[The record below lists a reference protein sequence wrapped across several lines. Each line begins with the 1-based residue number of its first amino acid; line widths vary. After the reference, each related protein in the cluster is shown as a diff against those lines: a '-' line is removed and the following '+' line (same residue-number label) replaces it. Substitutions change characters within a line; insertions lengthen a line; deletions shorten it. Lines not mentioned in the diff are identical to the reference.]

1 MAEDEIVDIMTALPK
16 ISMVS
21 QRSIGPHS
29 IPINFL
35 KIVADIVAIPLC
47 RIINLKIPK
56 LSIHPYNPPYPRII
70 YTIDSLS
77 QRGWKIPNHNVT
89 LLMNNKT
96 LEQKD
101 HVKYLGF
108 L

>member
-1 MAEDEIVDIMTALPK
+1 MFFIPFIIDNNLLKKHLPADPTAHAQKQDFEIM
-16 ISMVS
+16 IS
-21 QRSIGPHS
+21 
-29 IPINFL
+29 
-35 KIVADIVAIPLC
+35 K
-47 RIINLKIPK
+47 
-56 LSIHPYNPPYPRII
+56 YNGRFYQWQGI